1 MRPLS
6 RYISPL
12 LLGFCVLGAAG
23 VQASSHREAPAITG
37 TPQVDGTDFY
47 MFRSYETGREGYT
60 TLIANYV
67 PLQDAYGGPNYF
79 PLDTNAAYFIHVSN
93 NGDVIEDVSFRFNFQ
108 QSSPFIALDVGN
120 EGDTKSVTIPLSN
133 AGQIFPGDDSLLN
146 VNRSFTIDVVRGDIK
161 NGKKGSSVT
170 NADSGSS
177 SFTWPFDNIGNK
189 SIPDYDA
196 YANQYVYYIDIPGCA
211 DEGRVFVGQRKESFA
226 VNLGELF
233 DLINLNPLGAP
244 DAVVSDTED
253 KNITTLALEV
263 PTMCL
268 TQGRGDVIN
277 GWTTAH
283 VPKVK
288 VFNDKKIEYNDVAK
302 YNGPLHQVSR
312 LGNPLVNEVVIGLD
326 KKDLFNSS
334 QPRDDGQFLTFVTNP
349 TLPELIELLFGVEA
363 PNNFPR
369 NDLVWVFLTGIPG
382 INADNSVGEVMRLNT
397 GIAPTPK
404 DSQSRLG
411 VLGGDLAGYPNGR
424 RPGDDSV
431 DISLRAAMGALC
443 YAGLGVCEPA
453 DAPSGNLPY
462 TDQTLQEASQFDAT
476 FPYLTTPLPG
486 SPSSATP

>member
-1 MRPLS
+1 
-6 RYISPL
+6 
-12 LLGFCVLGAAG
+12 
-23 VQASSHREAPAITG
+23 
-37 TPQVDGTDFY
+37 
-47 MFRSYETGREGYT
+47 
-60 TLIANYV
+60 
-67 PLQDAYGGPNYF
+67 
-79 PLDTNAAYFIHVSN
+79 
-93 NGDVIEDVSFRFNFQ
+93 
-108 QSSPFIALDVGN
+108 
-120 EGDTKSVTIPLSN
+120 
-133 AGQIFPGDDSLLN
+133 
-146 VNRSFTIDVVRGDIK
+146 
-161 NGKKGSSVT
+161 
-170 NADSGSS
+170 
-177 SFTWPFDNIGNK
+177 
-189 SIPDYDA
+189 
-196 YANQYVYYIDIPGCA
+196 
-211 DEGRVFVGQRKESFA
+211 
-226 VNLGELF
+226 
-233 DLINLNPLGAP
+233 
-244 DAVVSDTED
+244 
-253 KNITTLALEV
+253 
-263 PTMCL
+263 MCL

-397 GIAPTPK
+397 AIAPTPK